1 MQFETLQ
8 DWLSWQETLHP
19 VAIDLG
25 LDRFREALR
34 RLGFKPPSCPVII
47 IAGTKG
53 KGSCASL
60 LDHLYRAAGYRTA
73 LFTSPHLH
81 VYNER
86 IRLNGEL
93 ASDALI
99 CRAFERIEA
108 VRGELS
114 LTYFEFNALAAFLIF
129 SDAQTHGGPD
139 VWIMEV
145 GMGGRLDAANALDA
159 DVAIVTSIGLDHVE
173 WLGNDLNSIGREKA
187 GIARPGKPLIFGSPD
202 MPDSIADVATAL
214 GAPLWRQSQQF
225 GFTVQD
231 DRWSWWGQ
239 MPQARQQYDE
249 LPMPGIRGAVQ
260 LFNASTA
267 IMAMQ
272 LLQDRLPF
280 MREALVRGISTVT
293 LSGRFQRHVDVHG
306 TEWVLDV
313 AHNAMSAAVL
323 ADHLQQLAPQR
334 VIAVLG
340 LMADKDLA
348 GILAALQPV
357 VGAYIAV
364 ALPGTRPLPVADLA
378 AKIAQHGGVVLA
390 TAQDMQAACALAD
403 QEARAHPGTRIVV
416 CGSFMTV
423 GPALRYLGLGVQA

>member
-1 MQFETLQ
+1 MHFDSLQ

-34 RLGFKPPSCPVII
+34 RLRFTLPTCPVIT

-86 IRLNGEL
+86 IRINGEMV
-93 ASDALI
+93 SDALL
-99 CRAFERIEA
+99 CNAFERIEA

-129 SDAQTHGGPD
+129 AETKPD
-139 VWIMEV
+139 VWIVEV

-187 GIARPGKPLIFGSPD
+187 GIARPGKPLVFGATA
-202 MPDSIADVATAL
+202 MPDSIAEVAAAL
-214 GAPLWRQSQQF
+214 PAPLFRQGQQF
-225 GFTVQD
+225 GFKVNGDT
-231 DRWSWWGQ
+231 WSWWGQ
-239 MPQARQQYDE
+239 VADAMQRHDE
-249 LPMPGIRGAVQ
+249 LPMPGISGAVQ

-267 IMAMQ
+267 LMAMQ
-272 LLQDRLPF
+272 LLSARLPF
-280 MREALVRGISTVT
+280 KHDALVRGFSTVT
-293 LSGRFQRHVDVHG
+293 LSGRFQRHIDARG

-323 ADHLQQLAPQR
+323 ADHLAQLPPQR
-334 VIAVLG
+334 VITVLG
-340 LMADKDLA
+340 LMADKDLD
-348 GILAALQPV
+348 GMIAALNGV
-357 VGAYIAV
+357 VDAYIAV
-364 ALPGTRPLPVADLA
+364 ALPGTRPMPVAALA
-378 AKIAQHGGVVLA
+378 ARIAQQGGVVLA
-390 TAQDMQAACALAD
+390 NASDMRAACTLAD
-403 QEARAHPGTRIVV
+403 SDARSNPGTRIVV

-423 GPALRYLGLGVQA
+423 GPALQYLGLEVRA